1 MTADLVRF
9 TLGALAG
16 YRLRVALT
24 LLSMTIGV
32 AAVIVLTGLGEGA
45 RIYVT
50 NQFASLGSHLL
61 IVLPGRSETVG
72 SAPPLLGETP
82 RDLTIDDALALAR
95 SPEVRRVAPLQLG
108 AAPVSYGGLEREI
121 MVIGTTSE
129 MEAIRHLE
137 MGGGSFLPPGGPNIQ
152 TPVAVIGATVKEE
165 IFGNVSPLG
174 KWIRVGDR
182 RFKVIGIIRS
192 SGQSIGFDLDEMVMI
207 PVASAQSLFD
217 TFSLF
222 RIMVEAR
229 SREAIPR
236 AAAAITG
243 IIKQRHDGEDDVT
256 IITQDAVLN
265 TFDRVLRALT
275 YAVGGIAAISL
286 GVAGVLVMNVMLVS
300 VTQRTAEIGLLKAL
314 GATPRK
320 ILIFFLCE
328 AAALSLAGGLAG
340 IAGGYAA
347 AWAIG
352 RAYPALP
359 IAPPLWAVAAAMATA
374 AATGLAFGLLPA
386 RRAAALDP
394 VAALSKA

>member
-1 MTADLVRF
+1 MTADLLRF

-24 LLSMTIGV
+24 LLSMMIGV

-50 NQFASLGSHLL
+50 DQFASLGSHLL

-72 SAPPLLGETP
+72 AAPPLLGETP
-82 RDLTIDDALALAR
+82 RDLTIEDALALAR
-95 SPEVRRVAPLQLG
+95 SPEIRRVAPIQLG

-121 MVIGTTSE
+121 TVIGTTSE
-129 MEAIRHLE
+129 MEPIRHLE
-137 MGGGSFLPPGGPNIQ
+137 LGGGSFLPPGGPGIQ
-152 TPVAVIGATVKEE
+152 TPVAVIGATVREE
-165 IFGNVSPLG
+165 LFGNASPLG

-182 RFKVIGIIRS
+182 RFRVIGIIRS
-192 SGQSIGFDLDEMVMI
+192 SGESIGLDLDEMVMI

-236 AAAAITG
+236 AAAAITE
-243 IIKQRHDGEDDVT
+243 IITQRHDGEDDVT

-314 GATPRK
+314 GAEPRK
-320 ILIFFLCE
+320 ILIFFLSE

-352 RAYPALP
+352 RVYPALP
-359 IAPPLWAVAAAMATA
+359 IAPPVWAVAAAMAIA